1 MQNALNNNNAVFL
14 VLTQIFLAAV
24 YLTNKRNLVRKKNQ
38 LKTDFNRQNALELQ
52 ERK

>member
-14 VLTQIFLAAV
+14 VLTQIFLAAT
-24 YLTNKRNLVRKKNQ
+24 TNKRNLVRKKNQ